1 MLQAGTAA
9 PTRRSTRVS
18 KPAVFFNPSSVSV
31 PSTPAQRGGKSRA
44 TPSLKQIAS
53 GKSSEESAESSASSD
68 SESLVGNCDSYSTD
82 DAPLSSLSPSMA
94 KKTPKRGAAEVLV
107 VDDDDDAGEEEH
119 PRKKTRKAAPPSS
132 QAQAGSSKSAV
143 SKAAVA
149 PAKKKQGAAADSST
163 KKAPSGPRGPP
174 GHPPGL
180 RDPPD
185 DVRSIVQPSPPPG
198 KVTVVVDLKEYKCS
212 IDLKWMEK
220 VDFPVRMKKAPERE
234 TMFSYK
240 SAREVVEMYAHL
252 AGSQTPVLH
261 GFTPELVR
269 HPAFFSTFP
278 GKWLIDLGQTVE
290 DLVQKWHECHIDR
303 RAFRHQCPQLIPLD
317 PLPADPFDPA
327 YFNKDDP
334 RPLPPTKT
342 ADPYPPFD
350 PSKSLSMEQYDA
362 DYQAHLQLEQAH
374 DEAQR
379 KLVEEARAK
388 YRADNLAWMAR
399 NKSRKEEFIADHKRK
414 SALIEEYNEFRQHA
428 LSHLDMALNTV
439 GIFISI
445 VAQAEFERLSG
456 GPSPFGSPAI
466 SVALPENPQPPK
478 ISKLKALASPAGS
491 DSADLR
497 WMELISPS
505 PSVNAVARLS
515 EEFPECTLVPLIAE
529 MYSVRAA
536 GRCIGQK
543 RVEQFE
549 AFWKEI
555 GGAVSQYDGAKWH
568 AENPLFNRWAPPPIP
583 DVPVTRGYEYDR
595 KATRFLQGFS
605 SDFVLAK
612 SLENRVGFDR
622 GTLCF
627 ECFFGEIP
635 CLRVAHG
642 NTQLPTKC
650 NFCRAN
656 TASCV
661 PVPFPASF
669 VVTDRGKAQLNEKWQ
684 AFQLNEWIEDSACT
698 SSGGFRVHQ
707 GPLYGDQIS
716 PKGYA
721 ELPSNVYKPVPLCT
735 SVPPE
740 VDRGLPKGGLPETL
754 LSVIIGWIQRNSGD
768 AAAQAARARVYSAN
782 AVSPVPQGN
791 SNAVASS
798 SSTGDLP
805 PFPEAALLRF
815 APDTHDG
822 NPTVD
827 GDGDVNMYGGE
838 EQTGNGGGRKIS
850 VDYGKG
856 KGSAVDE
863 EDFFEEDHAGHGDE
877 YSFDPASPIR
887 VANPIP
893 RPSPPPRTGSSSSL
907 ADALGRPRPRP
918 LVNAPHSAP
927 NPAPAPGPSGT
938 PAPPSVY
945 LAAPRPQSF
954 GERARSFA
962 TGSISVGPS
971 VPNSIYGPNFSGPPR
986 SGGGE
991 GSSGGAALPPW
1002 RRIGGGEETDVFG
1015 GASSRTASSSGNF
1028 GNGDQRVEHGTTG
1041 DLPSSADGPYG
1052 HPPTA
1057 HMPND
1062 NPGTSN
1068 S

>member
-119 PRKKTRKAAPPSS
+119 PLPRRLR
-132 QAQAGSSKSAV
+132 AV
-143 SKAAVA
+143 LVA
-149 PAKKKQGAAADSST
+149 LPVIL
-163 KKAPSGPRGPP
+163 
-174 GHPPGL
+174 PGL

-220 VDFPVRMKKAPERE
+220 VNFPVRMKKAPERE

-317 PLPADPFDPA
+317 PLLPTPWI
-327 YFNKDDP
+327 
-334 RPLPPTKT
+334 PLILTRTILAHFPLRKPPI
-342 ADPYPPFD
+342 PYPPFD

-478 ISKLKALASPAGS
+478 ISKLKALAFPGW
-491 DSADLR
+491 DLLER
-497 WMELISPS
+497 
-505 PSVNAVARLS
+505 NR
-515 EEFPECTLVPLIAE
+515 
-529 MYSVRAA
+529 R
-536 GRCIGQK
+536 
-543 RVEQFE
+543 
-549 AFWKEI
+549 
-555 GGAVSQYDGAKWH
+555 GGLSQYDGAKWH

-583 DVPVTRGYEYDR
+583 DVPVTRGLRIRR
-595 KATRFLQGFS
+595 KATRFLQGSVRTSFS
-605 SDFVLAK
+605 RNPSKIASVLTAARSVLNASSAK
-612 SLENRVGFDR
+612 SPAFASLT
-622 GTLCF
+622 GTPSSRPSATF
-627 ECFFGEIP
+627 AAP
-635 CLRVAHG
+635 
-642 NTQLPTKC
+642 TQ
-650 NFCRAN
+650 R
-656 TASCV
+656 SCV

-669 VVTDRGKAQLNEKWQ
+669 VVTDRGKAQ
-684 AFQLNEWIEDSACT
+684 IEREMA
-698 SSGGFRVHQ
+698 GFPIER
-707 GPLYGDQIS
+707 
-716 PKGYA
+716 
-721 ELPSNVYKPVPLCT
+721 
-735 SVPPE
+735 
-740 VDRGLPKGGLPETL
+740 VDRRLGLHIKRRIARDTSFCYHRLDPAQLWG
-754 LSVIIGWIQRNSGD
+754 
-768 AAAQAARARVYSAN
+768 AAAQAARARK
-782 AVSPVPQGN
+782 P
-791 SNAVASS
+791 
-798 SSTGDLP
+798 
-805 PFPEAALLRF
+805 ALLRF

-838 EQTGNGGGRKIS
+838 EQTGNGGGRK
-850 VDYGKG
+850 DF
-856 KGSAVDE
+856 GSAVDE

-887 VANPIP
+887 VANPY
-893 RPSPPPRTGSSSSL
+893 PSTFTSSPYGIL
-907 ADALGRPRPRP
+907 F
-918 LVNAPHSAP
+918 V
-927 NPAPAPGPSGT
+927 
-938 PAPPSVY
+938 
-945 LAAPRPQSF
+945 SF

-991 GSSGGAALPPW
+991 GSSGGAALPSLETNW
-1002 RRIGGGEETDVFG
+1002 R
-1015 GASSRTASSSGNF
+1015 GARRQTFSVALSSRTASSSGNF

-1041 DLPSSADGPYG
+1041 DPPSSADGPYG
-1052 HPPTA
+1052 HPPDCSYA
-1057 HMPND
+1057 QRQ
-1062 NPGTSN
+1062 PGDFEFLTRDIVFVS
-1068 S
+1068 SFFSWLVYCCVLELPSGGLG